1 MKFKHTLFLQL
12 LLIFTA
18 LIVKAGPNTDTI
30 KDPNATY
37 FSDDMVAS
45 RLDDLAA
52 SLLFKGKMF
61 YADTATLNV
70 FKYKPGDIPQFTE
83 EQYKER
89 FKKMNINSPF
99 PYVYNEDVKKFIDL
113 YVNKKRTLTSRLLGL
128 AAYYFPLFEET
139 LDKYNLPLEL
149 KYLAVIES
157 ALNPT
162 AISRAGAA
170 GLWQFM
176 FNTGKLY
183 GLEVSSYVDDRYD
196 PYKATIAA
204 CEHFSDLYK
213 IYNDWALVLAAY
225 NAGAGNVNRAIRRAG
240 GEMDY
245 WTVRKYMPRETQSY
259 VPVFIAASYVLSHAS
274 EHNLYPVYPEYL
286 YIKTDTITVSE
297 KITFEQLSEALNI
310 PLEEIISLNPTFK
323 KNVVPASSEKTYMV
337 KLPYD
342 RIGEFIA
349 NEKEIYGFKTL
360 EQLIKEDYM
369 SRNNIKP
376 VYTES
381 HTVRKGESLGAI
393 SRKYGCSISE
403 LQKWNRLK
411 GTAIHPG
418 QKLVVTQE
426 KPEVILPKPPQNTV
440 KEYYTVSKNETL
452 RDVAKKYECSVDNI
466 RLWNSIKNLNVTPG
480 QQLVI
485 HIPVL
490 EPVKE
495 LNMLETQASIEQQ
508 TDTTVV
514 MTPPNTIKPLDNK
527 TTEAPHNPA
536 VTVQVQA
543 PAPADTVHSQ
553 VSEVSKQEIKTENK
567 PKYIYHT
574 VQKGDTLW
582 NIAQRY
588 ESVTVDDIKKLN
600 SLKNNNLRL
609 GQKLKLPVK
618 DKS

>member
-1 MKFKHTLFLQL
+1 MKLKCIFFLQL
-12 LLIFTA
+12 LVFTSFIA
-18 LIVKAGPNTDTI
+18 KARPNTDSI
-30 KDPNATY
+30 KDPDTTDIN
-37 FSDDMVAS
+37 DDLIVS

-52 SLLFKGKMF
+52 SMLFKGKMF
-61 YADTATLNV
+61 YADTASLNV
-70 FKYKPGDIPQFTE
+70 FKYKPDEIPQFTE
-83 EQYKER
+83 EKYKASI
-89 FKKMNINSPF
+89 KKMNINSPF
-99 PYVYNEDVKKFIDL
+99 PYVYNEDVRKFIEL
-113 YVNKKRTLTSRLLGL
+113 YVYKKRGLTSRLLGL

-204 CEHFSDLYK
+204 CEHFVDLYK

-225 NAGAGNVNRAIRRAG
+225 NAGAGNVNKAIRRAG

-310 PLEEIISLNPTFK
+310 PMDEIISLNPTFK
-323 KNVVPASSEKTYMV
+323 KYVVPASLEKNYVV

-342 RIGEFIA
+342 KIGEFIA
-349 NEKEIYGFKTL
+349 NEKEIYSFKTL

-369 SRNNIKP
+369 ARNNIKP

-381 HTVRKGESLGAI
+381 HTVRKGESLGVI
-393 SRKYGCSISE
+393 SRKYGCTISE

-418 QKLVVTQE
+418 QKLIVTQE
-426 KPEVILPKPPQNTV
+426 KPEIILPKPPQNTI
-440 KEYYTVSKNETL
+440 KEFYTVEKNDNL
-452 RDVAKKYECSVDNI
+452 RNIAQKYSCTVDNI
-466 RLWNSIKNLNVTPG
+466 RLWNSIKNLNITPG

-495 LNMLETQASIEQQ
+495 LNMLETQAAIEQQ
-508 TDTTVV
+508 IDTTLTLASPV
-514 MTPPNTIKPLDNK
+514 TAKTAEPPH
-527 TTEAPHNPA
+527 TTVA
-536 VTVQVQA
+536 VEVQT
-543 PAPADTVHSQ
+543 PADTVHTELAGQIPSPK
-553 VSEVSKQEIKTENK
+553 SNTENN

-588 ESVTVDDIKKLN
+588 ESVTVEDIKKLN
-600 SLKNNNLRL
+600 SLKDNNLRL